1 MLLAAYSPERRAA
14 VSPKTLRRGWG
25 TGETPKRQVSGVQ
38 AGSRRSP
45 PSPYTP
51 TSRSFLS
58 SAVSPVKLDT
68 FLQALDEAAGDR

>member
-14 VSPKTLRRGWG
+14 VSPETLRRGWG
-25 TGETPKRQVSGVQ
+25 TWTTLKRQVSGVQ
-38 AGSRRSP
+38 AGSHRSP

-68 FLQALDEAAGDR
+68 LLQALDDAAGDR